1 MSFSIYDASIP
12 PTLRTLDS
20 LSKILDKAVKHA
32 EDSKTPLSDL
42 LEARF
47 AADMFPFTRQVQ
59 VVSDTAKGLAARLAG
74 IDPPSFPDTETTFP
88 DLQARLAKTIAFV
101 KGVAPEKIQGAET
114 RTITI
119 KFPQGEMSF
128 TGKDFVTFFAL
139 PNLYFHAATAYDL
152 LRHKGVPIGKRDFL
166 GAE

>member
-12 PTLRTLDS
+12 PTLRMLES
-20 LSKILDKAVKHA
+20 LSKILDKAVQHA
-32 EDSKTPLSDL
+32 EEKKLPPSDL
-42 LEARF
+42 LDARF

-59 VVSDTAKGLAARLAG
+59 VVSDAAKGLAARLAG

-88 DLQARLAKTIAFV
+88 ELKERLAKTIAFV
-101 KGVAPEKIQGAET
+101 KSVSPEKVKGAED

-128 TGKDFVTFFAL
+128 TGRDFVTLFAM
-139 PNLYFHAATAYDL
+139 PNVYFHATTAYDL
-152 LRHKGVPIGKRDFL
+152 LRQKGVPLRKQDYL